1 MEVLDP
7 STIPLL
13 SDGLAVLA
21 VSLDNAAGSA
31 AEAAHGS
38 GLTLCAGGL
47 DGFQTLAA
55 APIAHGFKLLPRGTG
70 CRASSRVAVSARSS
84 DRIP

>member
-7 STIPLL
+7 SIIPLL

-31 AEAAHGS
+31 AEAADES
-38 GLTLCAGGL
+38 GLTLCAGEIN
-47 DGFQTLAA
+47 GFQTLAA
-55 APIAHGFKLLPRGTG
+55 ALVADGFRPLP
-70 CRASSRVAVSARSS
+70 
-84 DRIP
+84 